1 MAVTIRMSRFGSKK
15 NPFYRVV
22 ATDKQSPR
30 DGRFL
35 EVLGT
40 YDPRKGE
47 GKGTLNKERIDYW
60 ISKGAK
66 PSETVDQVIAR
77 TFK

>member
-47 GKGTLNKERIDYW
+47 GKGILKKDRVDYW

-66 PSETVDQVIAR
+66 PSGTVSQIIAR